1 MAELEST
8 MQWKVDITSFTA
20 AMQEAKKALSNT
32 NSEFKLTTSTM
43 DKWSNNTAGVEA
55 KLKQLSGQLEA
66 NKRILDI
73 YNSAWEQAKK
83 EFGETSPEAE
93 RLGKKVEEQQIKV
106 NKAQVQINKYT
117 DQLNKMQAEQKESET
132 ATEKLNKQI
141 DEQQQKVDELKAAY
155 KNSLVG
161 DNPEETK
168 KLAKELKSASE
179 ELASMK
185 KQMKEADKA
194 ADDLDASLDETDDAA
209 RTASEGFTVFKGALA
224 NLVSQGISKVIEGV
238 KELARQTF
246 EAGSSFE
253 SSMSNVA
260 AISGAT
266 AHEMDQLA
274 SKAEEMGAKTK
285 FSASEAADAFGYMA
299 MAGWKTEQMLG
310 GIEGIMNLAAAS
322 GTDLATAS
330 DIVTDALTG
339 MGYAAEDAGKLADV
353 MAAASSNA
361 NTNVEL
367 MGGTFKYAAPIV
379 GALGYSMEDTAVA
392 IGLMANAGIKG
403 EQAGTAL
410 RSIMTRLS
418 VDTDGCTSFLKEC
431 GIEVVNTDGSM
442 RDLSDVIVDLRHYF
456 TLLSESEQTQLAK
469 MIAGQEAM
477 SGLLAIVNAAPE
489 DFNKLTLAV
498 ENSNGAAEKMA
509 NTMNDNVGGQITL
522 LKSKIEGIMIKT
534 FEKMSGSIRKAINTV
549 SETLDNVD
557 WDAFAEGAG
566 NVAEKIAEFFSFIMK
581 NGGTILDTLKVI
593 ATAFVTYKAVTSI
606 SDVTSAFTGMF
617 KAVKGGVPVMDAL
630 TKAIGA
636 NPYALLAAGIVA
648 AGGAIAVY
656 VQKAREARLA
666 QYELNDEQQAAID
679 KITDYVDTYNT
690 LKEARDKALADI
702 NSEYGYIESLKDQ
715 YNDLIDSNGKVKEGY
730 EDRAEY
736 IKTRLA
742 EALGIELDA
751 VNELISENGK
761 LSDSIDDLINKKK
774 AEAVL
779 MANEEMYNEAIKN
792 RATAFD
798 DLVNA
803 QKAVTEAEEKLTESQ
818 EAANK
823 VWSNYNELMKTSPIE
838 AERYLSTQGD
848 VITANNIAKTSFE
861 EANKKLGEAEKA
873 WQDYNTVIQNY
884 EGLGAAIVSG
894 DVTKINEALLALQNG
909 FITAENSN
917 RESLEQ
923 QVKTYEKNLSDLQH
937 AIQTGTPYVTQDMVD
952 QAQSMV
958 NAAKAELDKLAPQ
971 AAEAGKTG
979 ANEFND
985 NIKAKKDEA
994 QTAGKEL
1001 AENADAGAKTGAKG
1015 MINTGEDA
1023 GADFNKGVDSK
1034 KDDAKTK
1041 GEALADKA
1049 VEGASSENGENGGAK
1064 KSGSNFGEGFFNG
1077 IGSWLT
1083 KVWNKGWELAKSALG
1098 GLKKGQEEGSP
1109 SKLTRKS
1116 GVYFG
1121 EGYEQGIKSTTKDV
1135 IKAASN
1141 LGKESTDALL
1151 QSISKQKIEAENKLS
1166 GLKDTFAELKKV
1178 YTDAV
1183 KDRTTELKNSFNLF
1197 DDVKLDESKTSEELT
1212 ANLQHQV
1219 DALKEYNAT
1228 MADLE
1233 KRINNKAL
1241 IESLRSQGISS
1252 LDTLKALDEMS
1263 DAELKQ
1269 YVKLFNKRNKL
1280 AKERAL
1286 MENEDLKESTE
1297 KQIQKMQTDAENQV
1311 KSLDEAY
1318 AKRLEKLSKSVK
1330 KESEKVGTS
1339 ITDGIAKG
1347 IKKGMASVTST
1358 LKIQSSSMVKT
1369 VQTALKVNSPSKVF
1383 ADKVGK
1389 WLPLGIAQGFE
1400 NAMPETEKS
1409 MRDSVMGAV
1418 NTLKT
1423 DLSGANLQLANAVS
1437 GNASVSGV
1445 GGVVGNSQ
1453 QIVNFYQT
1461 NNSPKALDRLT
1472 VYRETNSLLFNAK
1485 VRLSNV

>member
-43 DKWSNNTAGVEA
+43 DKWSSNTAGVEA

-141 DEQQQKVDELKAAY
+141 DEQQKKVDELKAAY

-194 ADDLDASLDETDDAA
+194 ADDLDASLDETDDSA
-209 RTASEGFTVFKGALA
+209 RSASEGFTVFKGALA

-246 EAGSSFE
+246 EAGSNFE

-299 MAGWKTEQMLG
+299 MAGWKTEDMLS
-310 GIEGIMNLAAAS
+310 GIEGIMNLAAAAGS
-322 GTDLATAS
+322 DLATTS
-330 DIVTDALTG
+330 DIVTDALTA
-339 MGYAAEDAGKLADV
+339 MGYSAADAGKLADV

-361 NTNVEL
+361 NTNVEM
-367 MGGTFKYAAPIV
+367 MGATFQYAAPLV

-403 EQAGTAL
+403 EKAGTAL
-410 RSIMTRLS
+410 RSIFTRLS
-418 VDTDGCTSFLKEC
+418 APPKEC
-431 GIEVVNTDGSM
+431 AEAMEQLGISITNTDGTMKPFSE
-442 RDLSDVIVDLRHYF
+442 VIDDLRKGF
-456 TLLSESEQTQLAK
+456 DGLSEAEQTQTAK
-469 MIAGQEAM
+469 NLAGQEAM

-522 LKSKIEGIMIKT
+522 LKSKVEGIMIKT
-534 FEKMSGSIRKAINTV
+534 FEKMSGSIKKAINTV
-549 SETLDNVD
+549 SETLDEVD

-566 NVAEKIAEFFSFIMK
+566 NVAEKVAEFFSFIMK
-581 NGGTILDTLKVI
+581 NGDTIVDTLKVI
-593 ATAFVTYKAVTSI
+593 ATAFVTYKAVSTI
-606 SDVTSAFTGMF
+606 SSVTTAFTGMF
-617 KAVKGGVPVMDAL
+617 DAVKNGSSIMGELGKV
-630 TKAIGA
+630 IGA
-636 NPYALLAAGIVA
+636 NPYALLAAGVVA
-648 AGGAIAVY
+648 AGSAIAIY
-656 VQKAREARLA
+656 AQKARDARLA

-690 LKEARDKALADI
+690 LKEARDKAVEDI

-751 VNELISENGK
+751 VTDLIDENGK

-792 RATAFD
+792 RASAFD
-798 DLVNA
+798 DLVAA
-803 QKAVTEAEEKLTESQ
+803 QKAVTEAEDKLTESQ

-823 VWSNYNELMKTSPIE
+823 VWENYNELMKTSPIE

-884 EGLGAAIVSG
+884 EGLGSAIVSG
-894 DVTKINEALLALQNG
+894 DVNKINDALLALQNG

-917 RESLEQ
+917 RESLEE
-923 QVKTYEKNLSDLQH
+923 QVKNYEKNLSDLQN

-958 NAAKAELDKLAPQ
+958 DAAKAELDKLAPQ
-971 AAEAGKTG
+971 AEESGKNAGNGYSGGLGSTNVRAKVKAADLSNYTLLGLKEGEGAVETEGKT
-979 ANEFND
+979 
-985 NIKAKKDEA
+985 
-994 QTAGKEL
+994 
-1001 AENADAGAKTGAKG
+1001 TGDKY
-1015 MINTGEDA
+1015 NTGVE
-1023 GADFNKGVDSK
+1023 SK
-1034 KDDAKTK
+1034 KD
-1041 GEALADKA
+1041 
-1049 VEGASSENGENGGAK
+1049 GAK
-1064 KSGSNFGEGFFNG
+1064 KSGETLADSAVEGSKSENGDTGGADTSGQNFGLGFIGG
-1077 IGSWLT
+1077 IG
-1083 KVWNKGWELAKSALG
+1083 KKIKDAWNKGWELAKNALS

-1121 EGYEQGIKSTTKDV
+1121 EGYQIGIESTTKDV
-1135 IKAASN
+1135 TKAASD
-1141 LGKESTDALL
+1141 LGKKANDALL
-1151 QSISKQKIEAENKLS
+1151 ESIGKQKTEAEKKLS
-1166 GLKDTFAELKKV
+1166 GLKDTFAELKKI

-1183 KDRTTELKNSFNLF
+1183 KDRTDELKKSFNLF

-1212 ANLQHQV
+1212 ANLKHQV
-1219 DALKEYNAT
+1219 EALEEYNAT

-1241 IESLRSQGISS
+1241 IETLRSQGVSS
-1252 LDTLKALDEMS
+1252 LSTLKALDSMS

-1286 MENEDLKESTE
+1286 IENEDLKDSTE
-1297 KQIQKMQTDAENQV
+1297 KQIEKMQTDAEKQV
-1311 KSLDEAY
+1311 KALDEAY
-1318 AKRLEKLSKSVK
+1318 SKRLQKLSKSVS
-1330 KESEKVGTS
+1330 KEGEKIGTA

-1347 IKKGMASVTST
+1347 IKSGTDSVTGT
-1358 LKIQSSSMVKT
+1358 LIKNSEVMVKT
-1369 VQTALKVNSPSKVF
+1369 VQQALKINSPSKVF

-1400 NAMPETEKS
+1400 NAMPETERS

-1437 GNASVSGV
+1437 GNASVTGV

>member
-106 NKAQVQINKYT
+106 NKAQVQINKYS

-185 KQMKEADKA
+185 KQMKDADKA
-194 ADDLDASLDETDDAA
+194 ADDLDASLDETDDSA
-209 RTASEGFTVFKGALA
+209 RSASEGFTVFKGALA

-246 EAGSSFE
+246 EAGSNFE

-299 MAGWKTEQMLG
+299 MAGWKTEDMLS

-322 GTDLATAS
+322 GSDLATTS
-330 DIVTDALTG
+330 DIVTDALTA
-339 MGYAAEDAGKLADV
+339 MGYGAADAGKLADV

-361 NTNVEL
+361 NTNVEM
-367 MGGTFKYAAPIV
+367 MGATFQYAAPLV

-403 EQAGTAL
+403 EKAGTAL
-410 RSIMTRLS
+410 RSIFTRLS
-418 VDTDGCTSFLKEC
+418 APPKEC
-431 GIEVVNTDGSM
+431 AEAMEQLGISITNTDGTMKPFSE
-442 RDLSDVIVDLRHYF
+442 VIGSLRKGF
-456 TLLSESEQTQLAK
+456 DGLSEAEQTQIAK
-469 MIAGQEAM
+469 NLAGQEAM

-498 ENSNGAAEKMA
+498 DNSTGAAEKMA

-534 FEKMSGSIRKAINTV
+534 FEKMSGSIRKAINTT

-581 NGGTILDTLKVI
+581 NGDTIVDTLKVI
-593 ATAFVTYKAVTSI
+593 ATAFVTYKAVSTI
-606 SDVTSAFTGMF
+606 SSVTTAFTGMF
-617 KAVKGGVPVMDAL
+617 DAVKNGSSIMGEL
-630 TKAIGA
+630 TKVIGA
-636 NPYALLAAGIVA
+636 NPYALLAAGVVA
-648 AGGAIAVY
+648 AGSAIAVY
-656 VQKAREARLA
+656 AQKARDARLA

-690 LKEARDKALADI
+690 LKEARDEVLSDI
-702 NSEYGYIESLKDQ
+702 NTEYGYIESLKDQ

-751 VNELISENGK
+751 VNELVSENGK

-823 VWSNYNELMKTSPIE
+823 VWETYNELMKTSPIE

-884 EGLGAAIVSG
+884 EGLGSAIVSG
-894 DVTKINEALLALQNG
+894 DVNKINDALLALQNG

-917 RESLEQ
+917 RESLEE
-923 QVKTYEKNLSDLQH
+923 QVKNYEKNLSDLQH

-958 NAAKAELDKLAPQ
+958 DAAKAELDKLAPQ
-971 AAEAGKTG
+971 AAESAKTG

-985 NIKAKKDEA
+985 NIKAKKGEA

-1001 AENADAGAKTGAKG
+1001 AESADSGAKTGAKG
-1015 MINTGEDA
+1015 MINTGGDTGDSYNE
-1023 GADFNKGVDSK
+1023 GVESK
-1034 KDDAKTK
+1034 KGGAKK
-1041 GEALADKA
+1041 SGETLADNA
-1049 VEGASSENGENGGAK
+1049 VEGSSSENGENGGAK
-1064 KSGSNFGEGFFNG
+1064 TSGSNFGEGFFNG
-1077 IGSWLT
+1077 IGSWLK

-1109 SKLTRKS
+1109 SKLTKQS

-1121 EGYEQGIKSTTKDV
+1121 EGYQLGIESTTKDV
-1135 IKAASN
+1135 TKAAAD
-1141 LGKESTDALL
+1141 LGKQSTDALL
-1151 QSISKQKIEAENKLS
+1151 ESIGKQKDEAEKKLN
-1166 GLKDTFAELKKV
+1166 GLKDTFANLKKV
-1178 YTDAV
+1178 YSDAV
-1183 KDRTTELKNSFNLF
+1183 KNRSDELKKSFNLF

-1212 ANLQHQV
+1212 ANLKHQV
-1219 DALKEYNAT
+1219 KALNEYNAT

-1241 IESLRSQGISS
+1241 IETLRSQGVSS
-1252 LDTLKALDEMS
+1252 LDTLKALDSMTDE
-1263 DAELKQ
+1263 ELKQ

-1286 MENEDLKESTE
+1286 IENEELKKSTE
-1297 KQIQKMQTDAENQV
+1297 KQIEKMQNDAENQV
-1311 KSLDEAY
+1311 KKLDESY
-1318 AKRLEKLSKSVK
+1318 AKRLQKLSKSVS

-1347 IKKGMASVTST
+1347 IKSGTASVTSALT
-1358 LKIQSSSMVKT
+1358 KSASGMVKT
-1369 VQTALKVNSPSKVF
+1369 VQKALKVNSPSKVF

-1400 NAMPETEKS
+1400 NAMPETERS

-1437 GNASVSGV
+1437 GNASVTGV
-1445 GGVVGNSQ
+1445 GGVVGNTQ
-1453 QIVNFYQT
+1453 QVVNFYQT

>member
-20 AMQEAKKALSNT
+20 AMQEAKKALSST

-106 NKAQVQINKYT
+106 NKAQVQINKYS

-161 DNPEETK
+161 DNAEETK

-185 KQMKEADKA
+185 KQMKDADKA
-194 ADDLDASLDETDDAA
+194 ADDLDASLDETDDSA
-209 RTASEGFTVFKGALA
+209 RSASEGFTVFKGALA

-246 EAGSSFE
+246 EAGSNFE

-299 MAGWKTEQMLG
+299 MAGWKTEDMLS
-310 GIEGIMNLAAAS
+310 GIEGIMNLAAAAGS
-322 GTDLATAS
+322 DLATTS
-330 DIVTDALTG
+330 DIVTDALTA
-339 MGYAAEDAGKLADV
+339 MGYGAADAGKLADV

-361 NTNVEL
+361 NTNVEM
-367 MGGTFKYAAPIV
+367 MGATFQYAAPIV

-403 EQAGTAL
+403 EKAGTAL

-418 VDTDGCTSFLKEC
+418 VDTDECATFLKEC
-431 GIEVVNTDGSM
+431 GVEIQNTDGSM
-442 RDLSDVIVDLRHYF
+442 RDLSDVMVDLRDYF
-456 TLLSESEQTQLAK
+456 SLLTASEQTQIAK

-534 FEKMSGSIRKAINTV
+534 FEKMSGSIKKAINTV

-566 NVAEKIAEFFSFIMK
+566 NVAEKVAEFFSFIMK
-581 NGGTILDTLKVI
+581 NGDTIVDTLKVI
-593 ATAFVTYKAVTSI
+593 ATAFVTYKAVSTI
-606 SDVTSAFTGMF
+606 SSVTTAFTGMF
-617 KAVKGGVPVMDAL
+617 DAVKNGSSIMGEL
-630 TKAIGA
+630 TKVIGA
-636 NPYALLAAGIVA
+636 NPYALLAAGVVA
-648 AGGAIAVY
+648 AGAAIAVY
-656 VQKAREARLA
+656 AKKARDARLA

-690 LKEARDKALADI
+690 LKEARDEALSDI
-702 NSEYGYIESLKDQ
+702 NTEYGYIESLKDQ

-751 VNELISENGK
+751 VNELVSENGK

-823 VWSNYNELMKTSPIE
+823 VWETYNELMKTSPIE

-894 DVTKINEALLALQNG
+894 DVNKINDALLALQNG

-958 NAAKAELDKLAPQ
+958 DAAKAELDKLAPQ
-971 AAEAGKTG
+971 AAESGAHG

-985 NIKAKKDEA
+985 NIKAKKGEA

-1001 AENADAGAKTGAKG
+1001 AESADSGAKTGAKG
-1015 MINTGEDA
+1015 MINTGGDTGDSYNE
-1023 GADFNKGVDSK
+1023 GVESK
-1034 KDDAKTK
+1034 KGGAKK
-1041 GEALADKA
+1041 SGETLADNA

-1064 KSGSNFGEGFFNG
+1064 TSGSNFGEGFFNG
-1077 IGSWLT
+1077 IGSWLK

-1109 SKLTRKS
+1109 SKLTKQS

-1121 EGYEQGIKSTTKDV
+1121 EGYQLGIESTTKNV
-1135 IKAASN
+1135 TKAAAD
-1141 LGKESTDALL
+1141 LGKQSTDALL
-1151 QSISKQKIEAENKLS
+1151 ESIGKQKDEAEKKLN
-1166 GLKDTFAELKKV
+1166 GLKDTFANLKKV
-1178 YTDAV
+1178 YSDAV
-1183 KDRTTELKNSFNLF
+1183 KNRSDELKKSFNLF
-1197 DDVKLDESKTSEELT
+1197 EDVKLDDSKTSDELT
-1212 ANLQHQV
+1212 SNLKHQV
-1219 DALKEYNAT
+1219 KALKDYNAT

-1241 IESLRSQGISS
+1241 IESLRSQGVSS
-1252 LDTLKALDEMS
+1252 LDTLKALDSMTDE
-1263 DAELKQ
+1263 ELQ
-1269 YVKLFNKRNKL
+1269 RYVKLFKQRNKL
-1280 AKERAL
+1280 ANERAL
-1286 MENEDLKESTE
+1286 IENEDLKKSTE
-1297 KQIQKMQTDAENQV
+1297 KQIEKMQSDAEKQV
-1311 KSLDEAY
+1311 KKLDTAY
-1318 AKRLEKLSKSVK
+1318 AKRLQKLSKSVS

-1347 IKKGMASVTST
+1347 IKSGTASVTSALT
-1358 LKIQSSSMVKT
+1358 KSASGMVKT
-1369 VQTALKVNSPSKVF
+1369 VQKVLKVNSPSKVF

-1389 WLPLGIAQGFE
+1389 WLPLGIAEGFK
-1400 NAMPETEKS
+1400 NAMPETENS
-1409 MRDSVMGAV
+1409 MRDSVMDAV

-1437 GNASVSGV
+1437 GNGSINGI
-1445 GGVVGNSQ
+1445 GGVVGNTQ
-1453 QIVNFYQT
+1453 QVVNFYQT